1 MSDQQDQAD
10 TRQSGESSERA
21 PSPVSPAPRPRRA
34 DTADLKRR
42 LGPTGVWLGYT
53 LAAAPADTVRQ
64 AAQDLDRLGY
74 GALWFGGDGPGSK
87 EAISQ
92 AAILLSATQRTVVAT
107 GIASIWSRDA
117 LAAATA
123 ATSLAEAWPDRFLL
137 GLGVS
142 HAKLVAARGSEYR
155 KPLTAMR
162 SYLDAMDAVD
172 FPSEPRPA
180 PAPRVLAALR
190 PKMVGLARDRAD
202 GAHTY
207 FTTPAHTARVRA
219 TLGTAPL
226 LAPEQAVVLDTD
238 PRRARATARDHMA
251 RYLALPNYVNNLRE
265 LGWDDADFAD
275 GGSDALVD
283 AIVPW
288 GGPGTIAERLREHRD
303 AGADHVAVQPLAA
316 TLTAQV
322 AALRELAPALLG
334 EAPRG
339 AGT

>member
-1 MSDQQDQAD
+1 MSDQHDLAD
-10 TRQSGESSERA
+10 TREHGQNSERA
-21 PSPVSPAPRPRRA
+21 PSAAPRARRA

-42 LGPTGVWLGYT
+42 LGPIGVWFGHT
-53 LAAAPADTVRQ
+53 LAVAPAATVRQ
-64 AAQDLDRLGY
+64 AARELERLGY
-74 GALWFGGDGPGSK
+74 GALWFGGDGPGTK
-87 EAISQ
+87 EAVSQ
-92 AAILLSATQRTVVAT
+92 AAILLSATERTVVAT

-172 FPSEPRPA
+172 YPGEPQPA

-190 PKMVGLARDRAD
+190 PKMVGLARDRAN

-219 TLGTAPL
+219 TLGSEPL

-238 PRRARATARDHMA
+238 PRRARATARGHMA
-251 RYLALPNYVNNLRE
+251 RYLALPNYVNSLRE

-288 GGPGTIAERLREHRD
+288 GEPDTIAARLREHRD

-316 TLTAQV
+316 TLPEQVTA
-322 AALRELAPALLG
+322 LGELAPVLLG
-334 EAPRG
+334 
-339 AGT
+339 